1 MDRLC
6 NLVKAGDYTGA
17 RTLLSGTD
25 LDINDQDSD
34 GRTVMGLLHVN
45 IAISTMKYML
55 SAYKTYDTLQYVTAD
70 EIIKAYKP
78 MFEFVVY
85 CIKIKQAYGYEI
97 DDWVICMINET
108 IDMAFDV
115 VRYEHGQEYLDT
127 LGKELEVIDIIEIDA
142 LINRAMESVAVP
154 IDSMGIVQSTNTGK
168 CSSCKCII
176 C

>member
-17 RTLLSGTD
+17 RTLLTGTD
-25 LDINDQDSD
+25 LDINDQDSE
-34 GRTVMGLLHVN
+34 GQTVMGLLHVN

-55 SAYKTYDTLQYVTAD
+55 SADTLQYVTID

-85 CIKIKQAYGYEI
+85 CIKTKQAYGYEI
-97 DDWVICMINET
+97 DDWVIGMINET

-115 VRYEHGQEYLDT
+115 VRYEHDQEYLDT

-142 LINRAMESVAVP
+142 LINRAMETITAP
-154 IDSMGIVQSTNTGK
+154 IDSIGIVQSTNTGK

>member
-17 RTLLSGTD
+17 RTLLTGTD
-25 LDINDQDSD
+25 LDINDQDSE
-34 GRTVMGLLHVN
+34 GQTVMGLLHVN

-55 SAYKTYDTLQYVTAD
+55 SADTLQYVTID

-85 CIKIKQAYGYEI
+85 CIKTKQAYGYEI
-97 DDWVICMINET
+97 DDWVIGMINET

-142 LINRAMESVAVP
+142 LINRAMETITAP
-154 IDSMGIVQSTNTGK
+154 IDSIGIVQSTNTGK